1 MDDEPRLRSAVGGRA
16 YCAGMAGGPSSE
28 RPAAGAPGLPAPRGV
43 EHSGP
48 VPVTTGRMAE
58 PLGRA
63 VGLPTAKALEAH
75 LGLVTVGDL
84 LRHYPRDY
92 RRRGQLTDLSGLEVG
107 EHATVLARV
116 SSVRHRKMQRR
127 PGYVVDVVV
136 EDGAVRVPLTFF
148 PRHGGALA
156 HLLREMVVGRTGLFS
171 GKVNLYRG
179 SLQLVHPEHH
189 MSGPRG
195 GPETGADDGGA
206 EDLAAEGAAMDA
218 FLSGVL
224 PIYPATQ
231 GVQSWTIAKA
241 VGLVLDVLAEEDV
254 PEPLPDMVL
263 ARHGFP
269 GLLDA
274 LRAAHQP
281 QHPGHEERALERL
294 RYEEAFVLQAELARR
309 RLRVGTQTA
318 VPRRPRPDGLLAA
331 FDARLPFAL
340 TDGQRQVGEEVA
352 ADLARTA
359 PMHRL
364 LQGEVGSGKT
374 VVALRAMLAV
384 VDAGGQAALLAPT
397 EVLAA
402 QHHRSLT
409 AMLGDLAEAGTL
421 GGADV
426 ATRVALLTG
435 SLGARARRE
444 ALLQAASGEAGIV
457 VGTHALLQE
466 AVQFADLGLVV
477 VDEQHRFGVE
487 QRDAL
492 RAKASA
498 TPHLL
503 VMTAT
508 PIPRTV
514 AMTSFGDLE
523 TSVLRGLP
531 AGRSPIA
538 SHAVN
543 AGNAAWVARMW
554 QRVREEVDA
563 GRQAYV
569 VCPTI
574 GDDEGAGP
582 GPGEGPDADG
592 PAEEPPGGGGRE
604 EDRVLVSTAAV
615 EALLAEEPSLA
626 GVRRGVLH
634 GRMPPEEKDAVMR
647 SFAAGD
653 LDVLVATTVVE
664 VGVDVPNATCM
675 VVMDA
680 DRFGI
685 SQLHQLRGRVGRGGH
700 AGTCFLLSPLP
711 EHAPGVARLKSV
723 AATTDGFALAEL
735 DLETR
740 GEGDVLGARQ
750 SGARSSLRLLRVVR
764 DVDVIEEARADA
776 AQVLAVDP
784 ELRRHP
790 ALAGA
795 VTELLRPQHESFL
808 ERG

>member
-1 MDDEPRLRSAVGGRA
+1 
-16 YCAGMAGGPSSE
+16 
-28 RPAAGAPGLPAPRGV
+28 
-43 EHSGP
+43 
-48 VPVTTGRMAE
+48 MAE
-58 PLGRA
+58 PLARA
-63 VGLPTAKALEAH
+63 VGAPTAKALSTH
-75 LGLVTVGDL
+75 LHLETVGDL
-84 LRHYPRDY
+84 LRHYPRDR
-92 RRRGQLTDLSGLEVG
+92 RRRGQLTDLRGLEVD
-107 EHATVLARV
+107 EHVTVLARV
-116 SSVRHRKMQRR
+116 ASVSHRPMRQRS
-127 PGYVVDVVV
+127 GWVVDVVV
-136 EDGAVRVPLTFF
+136 TDGTSRVPLTFF
-148 PRHGGALA
+148 PRNKGSLA
-156 HLLREMVVGRTGLFS
+156 HLLREMVVGREGLFS
-171 GKVNLYRG
+171 GKVGRYRDR
-179 SLQLVHPEHH
+179 LQLVHPEHS
-189 MSGPRG
+189 M
-195 GPETGADDGGA
+195 TDDG
-206 EDLAAEGAAMDA
+206 EGAVEGPAVDA
-218 FLSGVL
+218 FLSGSL
-224 PIYPATQ
+224 PIYPAAQ

-241 VGLVLDVLAEEDV
+241 VRLVLDVMTEADA
-254 PEPLPDMVL
+254 PDPLPEQVR

-269 GLLDA
+269 GLLSA
-274 LRAAHQP
+274 LRSAHLPEQP
-281 QHPGHEERALERL
+281 GEEEPALERL

-309 RLRVGTQTA
+309 RLRAGAQTA
-318 VPRRPRPDGLLAA
+318 VPRPAPEEGGLLVA
-331 FDARLPFAL
+331 FDERLPFAL
-340 TDGQRQVGEEVA
+340 TQGQRQVGEEIA
-352 ADLARTA
+352 ADLARPH

-397 EVLAA
+397 EVLAS

-409 AMLGDLAEAGTL
+409 ALLGDLARGGIL

-435 SLGARARRE
+435 SQGARARRE
-444 ALLQAASGEAGIV
+444 ALLEAASGQAGIV
-457 VGTHALLQE
+457 VGTHALLQD

-498 TPHLL
+498 VPHLL

-538 SHAVN
+538 THVVPAEKE
-543 AGNAAWVARMW
+543 AWVARMW
-554 QRVREEVDA
+554 QRLREEVDA

-574 GDDEGAGP
+574 GDEVADEGSG
-582 GPGEGPDADG
+582 GEGAPASTKKSAGGAQDA
-592 PAEEPPGGGGRE
+592 PGADERP
-604 EDRVLVSTAAV
+604 LVSTAAV
-615 EALLAEEPSLA
+615 EELLAQEPSLA

-634 GRMPPEEKDAVMR
+634 GRMAPEEKDAAMR
-647 SFAAGD
+647 AFAAGEV
-653 LDVLVATTVVE
+653 DVLVATTVVE

-700 AGTCFLLSPLP
+700 AGRCFLVTPLP
-711 EHAPGVARLKSV
+711 ESSPAVGRLSAVAG
-723 AATTDGFALAEL
+723 TTDGFELAQV

-764 DVDVIEEARADA
+764 DADVIAEAREDA
-776 AQVLAVDP
+776 TAVLAGDP
-784 ELRRHP
+784 ELAEHP

-795 VTELLRPQHESFL
+795 IGELLRPQHEDFL

>member
-1 MDDEPRLRSAVGGRA
+1 
-16 YCAGMAGGPSSE
+16 
-28 RPAAGAPGLPAPRGV
+28 
-43 EHSGP
+43 
-48 VPVTTGRMAE
+48 MAE
-58 PLGRA
+58 PLARS
-63 VGLPTAKALEAH
+63 VGAPTAEALGGH
-75 LGLVTVGDL
+75 LGLETVGDL

-107 EHATVLARV
+107 EHVTVLARV
-116 SSVRHRKMQRR
+116 ASVRHRPMKQRH
-127 PGYVVDVVV
+127 GFVVDVVV
-136 EDGAVRVPLTFF
+136 TDGATKVPLTFF
-148 PRHGGALA
+148 PRHKGALA
-156 HLLREMVVGRTGLFS
+156 HLQREMVVGRPGLFS
-171 GKVNLYRG
+171 GKVGAYRG
-179 SLQLVHPEHH
+179 VLQLVHPEHH
-189 MSGPRG
+189 MSGSRDGDP
-195 GPETGADDGGA
+195 GADGTD
-206 EDLAAEGAAMDA
+206 DLAAEGAAMDD
-218 FLSGVL
+218 FLTGVL

-231 GVQSWTIAKA
+231 GMQSWTVAKA
-241 VGLVLDVLAEEDV
+241 VHLVLDTLREEDV

-274 LRAAHQP
+274 LRAAHRP
-281 QHPGHEERALERL
+281 GHPGQEEQALERL

-309 RLRVGTQTA
+309 RLRTGTQTA
-318 VPRRPRPDGLLAA
+318 VPRRPVDGGLLAA
-331 FDARLPFAL
+331 FDQQLPFAL
-340 TDGQRQVGEEVA
+340 TDGQREVGQEIA

-397 EVLAA
+397 EVLAV

-409 AMLGDLAEAGTL
+409 AMLGDLAGAGTL

-435 SLGARARRE
+435 SQGARARRE

-457 VGTHALLQE
+457 VGTHALLQD
-466 AVQFADLGLVV
+466 AVQLADLGLVV

-498 TPHLL
+498 VPHLL

-554 QRVREEVDA
+554 QRVREEVEA

-574 GDDEGAGP
+574 GDEAP
-582 GPGEGPDADG
+582 GDGGGDRGADG
-592 PAEEPPGGGGRE
+592 PD
-604 EDRVLVSTAAV
+604 DRVLVSTVAV

-626 GVRRGVLH
+626 GVRRAVLH
-634 GRMPPEEKDAVMR
+634 GRMPPEAKDAVMR
-647 SFAAGD
+647 AFAAGEV
-653 LDVLVATTVVE
+653 DVLVATTVVE

-685 SQLHQLRGRVGRGGH
+685 SQLHQLRGRVGRGRH
-700 AGTCFLLSPLP
+700 PGTCFLLTPLP
-711 EHAPGVARLKSV
+711 GDAPAVTRLMSV

-764 DVDVIEEARADA
+764 DGHVIADA
-776 AQVLAVDP
+776 REDAAEVLAVDP

-795 VTELLRPQHESFL
+795 VTELLRPQHGQFL